1 LSTATNRLLKN
12 YCGAGLRCCRSL
24 KNSTYLR
31 TPRVFARLRLA
42 SRPPHDVFQLSVRG
56 ACCLLITLALAGC
69 APLGLLYTDTVVP
82 FSKKF
87 DETPIG
93 TKRCVIESQQIK
105 EPITRY
111 NIYAEWSWDFILTE
125 AKKAGISDIYY
136 MDKRTLSILFGVYKR
151 ESLRI
156 YGD

>member
-1 LSTATNRLLKN
+1 MSTAIKGARLL
-12 YCGAGLRCCRSL
+12 L
-24 KNSTYLR
+24 
-31 TPRVFARLRLA
+31 V
-42 SRPPHDVFQLSVRG
+42 
-56 ACCLLITLALAGC
+56 ALVLTGC

-93 TKRCVIESQQIK
+93 TKRCVIDSHQIK

-111 NIYAEWSWDFILTE
+111 NIYAEWSLSYILNE

-136 MDKRTLSILFGVYKR
+136 MDKRTLSILFGIYKR
-151 ESLRI
+151 ESLLI